1 MPALVRRLR
10 RLILLALPMVPQG
23 KLDRL
28 ALLALPVRDA
38 PGLAASWAG
47 GSRWRYPTLH
57 LQRVLGRQRALHQ
70 QRYSSAL
77 QQRHDDKSPSWPRP
91 RLRRQ
96 RRLRCLA
103 MYPCSWACSV

>member
-47 GSRWRYPTLH
+47 
-57 LQRVLGRQRALHQ
+57 
-70 QRYSSAL
+70 
-77 QQRHDDKSPSWPRP
+77 
-91 RLRRQ
+91 
-96 RRLRCLA
+96 
-103 MYPCSWACSV
+103 